1 MTVLDAAPPS
11 NTKETKANRDAHLAL
26 LNDVRALEKKVVENS
41 ARATDRM
48 RKRGQL
54 LPRERVSLL
63 LDRNTEFLEL
73 STLCGIGMHDDD
85 GADKV
90 LGAGVIAGIG
100 EISGRRVMVMANDAG
115 IAGGAMHPMGIQKI
129 VRAQEIALKNRLPYI
144 QLVESAGANLAL
156 QAELFVEGGK
166 QFANLARLSA
176 AGIPVIAVVHGSST
190 AGGAYQPGMS
200 DYVIT
205 VRGRSKIFLA
215 GPPLLRAATGEIA
228 EDEVLGGAEMHA
240 QITGLAEYMAEND
253 RDALRLA
260 RELVMTVVPKVSL
273 AQKAA
278 PSPLRP
284 GDDIFAIAP
293 TDYREPYDL
302 RLVIARIVDGS
313 QFLEFK
319 ASFGI
324 ATLCGHAS
332 IGGHEIG
339 IIGNN
344 GPIDSAGAN
353 KAAHFIQ
360 SCCQSGRPIIFLQN
374 TTGFMVGTDA
384 EASGIVKHGSKLI
397 QAVSN
402 ATVPKLTIQIGGAFG
417 AGAYAMCGRAF
428 DPRFIFSWPTNRL
441 AVMGGEQAAKVMTIV
456 AEDSARARGT
466 EPDYPAMEARA
477 AAIRASYDRESTA
490 LFATARLWD
499 DGIIDPRDTRAVLL
513 HCLETIAMGQERTL
527 NPSTFGTARY

>member
-11 NTKETKANRDAHLAL
+11 KTKETKANRDAHLAL
-26 LNDVRALEKKVVENS
+26 LNNVRALETKVVENS
-41 ARATDRM
+41 ARATARM

-85 GADKV
+85 GVDKI

-240 QITGLAEYMAEND
+240 HITGLAEYMAEND

-260 RELVMTVVPKVSL
+260 RELVMTVVPEVSI
-273 AQKAA
+273 APKIAA
-278 PSPLRP
+278 LPLRP

-302 RLVIARIVDGS
+302 RQVIARVVDGS
-313 QFLEFK
+313 NFLEFK
-319 ASFGI
+319 AGFGI

-360 SCCQSGRPIIFLQN
+360 SCCQSGTPIVFLQN

-397 QAVSN
+397 QAVTN
-402 ATVPKLTIQIGGAFG
+402 ATVPKLTIQMGGAFG

-456 AEDSARARGT
+456 AEDSARARGI
-466 EPDYPAMEARA
+466 EPDYPTMEAKA

-513 HCLETIAMGQERTL
+513 HCLETIAIGQTRTL